1 MMEKI
6 LPREPLREKLEGLK
20 GEGKKIIFTNGC
32 FDIIH
37 AGHVRYLEEA
47 KKLGDILVLAL
58 NSDSSV
64 KTIKGEKRP
73 IVPQEERAIV
83 VGALESVDYVTL
95 FDEETP
101 LRLIE
106 YLRPHVLVKGG
117 DWKEENVVGR
127 EAVSHWGGCVVII
140 PEIPGASTTN
150 VIEKIRNN
158 FSLQKN

>member
-1 MMEKI
+1 MENI
-6 LPREPLREKLEGLK
+6 IAREKLKERLDILK
-20 GEGKKIIFTNGC
+20 GEGKTIVFTNGC

-37 AGHVRYLEEA
+37 AGHVRYLSEA

-64 KTIKGEKRP
+64 RLIKGDERP
-73 IVPQEERAIV
+73 IVPEEERAIV
-83 VGALESVDYVTL
+83 VGSLKSVDYVTV

-106 YLRPHVLVKGG
+106 YLRPHILVKGG

-127 EAVSHWGGCVVII
+127 DAVREWGGEVVII
-140 PEIPGASTTN
+140 PEVKGASTTN
-150 VIEKIRNN
+150 IIEKIRNN
-158 FSLQKN
+158 FSLQKI

>member
-1 MMEKI
+1 MKNI
-6 LPREPLREKLEGLK
+6 LSRENLK
-20 GEGKKIIFTNGC
+20 ERLDSLKNEGKTIVFTNGC

-37 AGHVRYLEEA
+37 AGHVRYLGEA

-64 KTIKGEKRP
+64 KAIKGERRP
-73 IVPQEERAIV
+73 IMPQEERAIV
-83 VGALESVDYVTL
+83 VGSLESVDYVTL

-106 YLRPHVLVKGG
+106 YLRPHILVKGG
-117 DWKEENVVGR
+117 DWDEENVVGR
-127 EAVSHWGGCVVII
+127 DAVREWGGTVVII
-140 PEIPGASTTN
+140 PEVKGASTTN
-150 VIEKIRNN
+150 IIEKIRNN

>member
-1 MMEKI
+1 MENI
-6 LPREPLREKLEGLK
+6 VSREKLKERLDILRD
-20 GEGKKIIFTNGC
+20 EGKTIVFTNGC

-37 AGHVRYLEEA
+37 AGHVRYLREA

-64 KTIKGEKRP
+64 KAIKGDERP
-73 IVPQEERAIV
+73 IVPQDERALV
-83 VGALESVDYVTL
+83 VGSLESVDYVVL

-106 YLRPHVLVKGG
+106 YLRPHILVKGG
-117 DWKEENVVGR
+117 DWDEENVVGR
-127 EAVSHWGGCVVII
+127 DAVRQWGGKVVII
-140 PEIPGASTTN
+140 PEVKGASTTN
-150 VIEKIRNN
+150 IIEKIRNN

>member
-1 MMEKI
+1 MENI
-6 LPREPLREKLEGLK
+6 LSREKLKERLESLK
-20 GEGKKIIFTNGC
+20 GEGEKVVFTNGC

-37 AGHVRYLEEA
+37 AGHVRYLKEA

-64 KTIKGEKRP
+64 KAIKGERRP

-83 VGALESVDYVTL
+83 VGSLESVDYVTL

-101 LRLIE
+101 LQLIE
-106 YLRPHVLVKGG
+106 YLRPHILVKGG
-117 DWKEENVVGR
+117 DWDEENVVGR
-127 EAVSHWGGCVVII
+127 EAVRQWGGEVVVI
-140 PEIPGASTTN
+140 PEVKGVSTTN
-150 VIEKIRNN
+150 IIEKIRNN

>member
-1 MMEKI
+1 MENIVSK
-6 LPREPLREKLEGLK
+6 EKLKERLDILRD
-20 GEGKKIIFTNGC
+20 EGKTIVFTNGC

-37 AGHVRYLEEA
+37 AGHVRYLREA

-64 KTIKGEKRP
+64 KAIKGDERP
-73 IVPQEERAIV
+73 IVPQDERALV
-83 VGALESVDYVTL
+83 VGSLESVDYVVL

-106 YLRPHVLVKGG
+106 YLRPHILVKGG
-117 DWKEENVVGR
+117 DWDEENVVGR
-127 EAVSHWGGCVVII
+127 DAVRQWGGKVVII
-140 PEIPGASTTN
+140 PEVKGASTTN
-150 VIEKIRNN
+150 IIEKIRNN